1 MEIVVGDMQT
11 AQDTAFGNARQAL
24 SNALNGK
31 RTAFNNSLQ
40 RDAATF
46 SDALEHNY
54 NTFVESVNYQ
64 RTAFEDALAE
74 KQATFDAAKA
84 RKLQQIHFV
93 HDSNYKFNLIKLLEA
108 KSAAI
113 TEAIGQAR
121 RAFTEAL
128 NVQYKEFEAFR
139 QVQRD

>member
-1 MEIVVGDMQT
+1 MQT